1 MKVCCPNCFN
11 DKFLV
16 NRIINLSKEKGLCDY
31 CESKNVEVIEVNLL
45 QDKFEELFELYE
57 EHSEGILLSEMIN
70 HDWQMFN
77 IEKYA
82 SNSLLS
88 DILDIEEVLTKK
100 YINCIDKTSSDEW
113 DKFKDELK
121 SKNRYFPN
129 NTKFNKDDLKD
140 ISQNLE
146 TYEYPEYVY
155 RARIC
160 NNDEIIPIERMGKP
174 PSGLQTQGR
183 ANPIGISYLYVA
195 SDKETAVSE
204 IRPHKGDKITISKIK
219 LPSTLRFFDT
229 RSPKNTISPFNYSDN
244 VLEALYKDI
253 DLLER
258 FGEELSKPVLP
269 REAGI
274 EYISSQYL
282 SELIKHWGFDGIL
295 YKSSVGS
302 GFNIVIFNEI
312 ELEFLENK
320 LYSIDNLTIDF
331 SNI

>member
-1 MKVCCPNCFN
+1 
-11 DKFLV
+11 
-16 NRIINLSKEKGLCDY
+16 
-31 CESKNVEVIEVNLL
+31 
-45 QDKFEELFELYE
+45 
-57 EHSEGILLSEMIN
+57 
-70 HDWQMFN
+70 MFN

-82 SNSLLS
+82 SNNLLS

-100 YINCIDKTSSDEW
+100 YINSIDKTSSDEW

-121 SKNRYFPN
+121 YRNRYFLDN
-129 NTKFNKDDLKD
+129 SKFNKNDLKD

-146 TYEYPEYVY
+146 NYDYPDYVY

-160 NNDEIIPIERMGKP
+160 KNNEIIPNERMGKP

-195 SDKETAVSE
+195 SDEKTAVSE

-219 LPSTLRFFDT
+219 LPLTLRFFDI

-274 EYISSQYL
+274 EYLSSQYL
-282 SELIKHWGFDGIL
+282 SELIKHWGFDGML
-295 YKSSVGS
+295 YKSSVGD
-302 GFNIVIFNEI
+302 GFNIVIFSDF
-312 ELEFLENK
+312 ELEFIESK
-320 LYSIDNLTIDF
+320 LYTIDNLTIKF
-331 SNI
+331 S

>member
-1 MKVCCPNCFN
+1 MKVCCVNCFN
-11 DKFLV
+11 DNFLRARISELSETIGKCNYCEANSV
-16 NRIINLSKEKGLCDY
+16 EIIN
-31 CESKNVEVIEVNLL
+31 VNLL

-57 EHSEGILLSEMIN
+57 EGIDGKLLSELIH
-70 HDWQMFN
+70 HDWKMFN

-82 SNSLLS
+82 SNSLLA
-88 DILDIEEVLTKK
+88 DILEIEEVLTKK
-100 YINCIDKTSSDEW
+100 YVNRIDKTSSDEW
-113 DKFKDELK
+113 DKFKEELK
-121 SKNRYFPN
+121 HKNRYFPN
-129 NTKFNKDDLKD
+129 DTKFNKEDLKE

-146 TYEYPEYVY
+146 AYNYPEDVY

-160 NNDEIIPIERMGKP
+160 KDGNIIPKEKMGKP

-204 IRPHKGDKITISKIK
+204 IRPDKGDRITISKIK
-219 LPSTLRFFDT
+219 LPNTLRFFDT
-229 RSPKNTISPFNYSDN
+229 RSPKNTISPFEYSDN
-244 VLEALYKDI
+244 VLEALYKDM

-258 FGEELSKPVLP
+258 FGEELSQPILP

-302 GFNIVIFNEI
+302 GFNIVIFSDV
-312 ELEFLENK
+312 ELEFIETK
-320 LYSIDNLTIDF
+320 LYSVDNLVIDF
-331 SNI
+331 SSL